1 MDKVAA
7 YHFIMSQDPL
17 WADLAYEL
25 EKSAASFSADDIR
38 RKMEAAQR
46 LANDPSA
53 SASERETAAKMAA
66 NLRAKLSSMG
76 ASETG
81 NTGWKRTATAGS
93 TRKPFKFNLPNK
105 YLVGGAIATLLG
117 TEISHR
123 HRQAKLKKLRIAEAA
138 RNLRNRRIAIGAT
151 GATGLLGA
159 GAYGV
164 HRYKKNQANTNSV

>member
-7 YHFIMSQDPL
+7 YHFIMSQNPL

-46 LANDPSA
+46 LANDPAA

-81 NTGWKRTATAGS
+81 NTGWK
-93 TRKPFKFNLPNK
+93 RKPFKFNLPNK

-138 RNLRNRRIAIGAT
+138 RKLRNRRIAIGAT

-164 HRYKKNQANTNSV
+164 HRYKMNQANTNSV

>member
-17 WADLAYEL
+17 WEDLAYEL

-38 RKMEAAQR
+38 RKMESAQR

-53 SASERETAAKMAA
+53 SPSERETAAKMAA

-81 NTGWKRTATAGS
+81 NTGWKRTGTAGR
-93 TRKPFKFNLPNK
+93 TRNPFKFNLPNK

-123 HRQAKLKKLRIAEAA
+123 RRQTKLRIEEAA
-138 RNLRNRRIAIGAT
+138 RKLRNRRIAIG
-151 GATGLLGA
+151 GAAGAAGAALLGA
-159 GAYGV
+159 GGYGY
-164 HRYKKNQANTNSV
+164 HKYKNSQN